1 MQKILRGIITLWK
14 NLKKVTYKQKPR
26 HKRTKKIA
34 QIVIHSIVN
43 QTKTAFKKVHQMLIA
58 LPILTLIIL
67 TLTKALILKRNPTK
81 AHQ

>member
-14 NLKKVTYKQKPR
+14 NLKKVIYKQKLK
-26 HKRTKKIA
+26 HKRTKRIA

-43 QTKTAFKKVHQMLIA
+43 QTKTAFKKVHQMLTA

-67 TLTKALILKRNPTK
+67 TRTRALILKKNPTK